1 MNESAPVKILAIDT
15 ATTSCSVAIL
25 DAGTLCA
32 EITMRKGQTHS
43 KHLMAT
49 IDSALKMA
57 NFSMNELDGFAVTI
71 GPGSFTGLRIGISTI
86 KGLALAVGKPV
97 VGIATLETLAWQCA
111 DHAHL
116 ICPLLDARKA
126 EVYAAAFRYR
136 EDRLIMQTDACV
148 AKPEEFV
155 RKIKESCIFVGS
167 GARLYRREIEN
178 LLGDSAHFVPQGQ
191 NMIRASSVAFL
202 GQNRLRANDTDSI
215 ADLTPFYVRKSDAE
229 LNAAAGVA

>member
-1 MNESAPVKILAIDT
+1 VKILAIDT

-25 DAGTLCA
+25 NAGTLCA

-43 KHLMAT
+43 KHLMTA
-49 IDSALKMA
+49 IDSTLEMA
-57 NFSMNELDGFAVTI
+57 NFSVNELDGFAVTI

-86 KGLALAVGKPV
+86 KGMALAVGKPV
-97 VGIATLETLAWQCA
+97 VGISTLETLAWQCA

-116 ICPLLDARKA
+116 ISPLLDARKS
-126 EVYAAAFRYR
+126 EVYAAAYRYK
-136 EDRLIMQTDACV
+136 ENRLIMQTTACV

-167 GARLYRREIEN
+167 GARLYRREIES

-191 NMIRASSVAFL
+191 NTIRASSVAFL
-202 GQNRLRANDTDSI
+202 SQNRFRDNDIDRI
-215 ADLTPFYVRKSDAE
+215 ADLTPYYIRKSDAE
-229 LNAAAGVA
+229 LNVVAGIA